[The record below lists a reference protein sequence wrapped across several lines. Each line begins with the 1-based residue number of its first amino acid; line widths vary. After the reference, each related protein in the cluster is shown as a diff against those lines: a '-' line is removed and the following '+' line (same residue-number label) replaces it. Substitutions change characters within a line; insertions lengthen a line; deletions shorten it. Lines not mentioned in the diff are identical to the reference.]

1 MSSGEL
7 KEACLRKFL
16 WVYAAA
22 LVAMLVPDGIWLT
35 WAGSH
40 LYRPA
45 LGDLLADSFQ
55 PVPAILFYLIYVAG
69 LTALS
74 RAETVFASAARGALF
89 GFCAYAT
96 YDLTN
101 EATLRHW
108 PVYLTAADLA
118 WGTVLSA
125 FAACVAALVRRRLA

>member
-1 MSSGEL
+1 
-7 KEACLRKFL
+7 LRKFL
-16 WVYAAA
+16 IVYAAA
-22 LVAMLVPDGIWLT
+22 LVAMLVPDGVWLA

-45 LGDLLADSFQ
+45 LGDLLAESFQ
-55 PVPAILFYLIYVAG
+55 PVPAILFYLVYVVG
-69 LTALS
+69 LTVLS
-74 RAETVFASAARGALF
+74 RAGAVVASSARGALF

-101 EATLRHW
+101 EATLRSW
-108 PVYLTAADLA
+108 PAYLTAADLA

-125 FAACVAALVRRRLA
+125 FAALVAALVRRRLA

>member
-1 MSSGEL
+1 M
-7 KEACLRKFL
+7 RKFL
-16 WVYAAA
+16 IVYAAA
-22 LVAMLVPDGIWLT
+22 LVAMLVPDGVWLA
-35 WAGSH
+35 WAGGR

-45 LGDLLADSFQ
+45 LGDLLAESFQ
-55 PVPAILFYLIYVAG
+55 PAPAILFYLVYVVG
-69 LTALS
+69 LTVLS
-74 RAETVFASAARGALF
+74 RAETVVASAARGALF

>member
-1 MSSGEL
+1 L
-7 KEACLRKFL
+7 EARLRKFL
-16 WVYAAA
+16 IVYAAA
-22 LVAMLVPDGIWLT
+22 LVAMLVPDGVWLA
-35 WAGSH
+35 WAGGR

-45 LGDLLADSFQ
+45 LGDLLAESFQ
-55 PVPAILFYLIYVAG
+55 PAPAILFYLVYVVG
-69 LTALS
+69 LTVLS
-74 RAETVFASAARGALF
+74 RAETVVASAARGALF